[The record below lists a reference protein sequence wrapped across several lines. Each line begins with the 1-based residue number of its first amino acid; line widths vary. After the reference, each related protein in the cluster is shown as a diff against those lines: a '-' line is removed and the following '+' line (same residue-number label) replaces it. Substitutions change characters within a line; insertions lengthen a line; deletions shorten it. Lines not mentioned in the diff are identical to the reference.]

1 MDIQEL
7 VQNLQFSNIFW
18 QLVTPLI
25 FSLADIITGF
35 IQAVINNNVESSI
48 MRKGLL
54 HKILIV
60 LIIILSFVIDLAFNF
75 GYFSKVV
82 CIYVIFMEL
91 MSITEN
97 ISKAGI
103 DIGNLTKI
111 LKKGDEK
118 GNVKNDER

>member
-25 FSLADIITGF
+25 FSLADIVTGF
-35 IQAVINNNVESSI
+35 IQAVINNNVESSK

-54 HKILIV
+54 HKILIMLV
-60 LIIILSFVIDLAFNF
+60 IILSFVIDFAFNF
-75 GYFSKVV
+75 RYFSNVV

-118 GNVKNDER
+118 ANVEDDER